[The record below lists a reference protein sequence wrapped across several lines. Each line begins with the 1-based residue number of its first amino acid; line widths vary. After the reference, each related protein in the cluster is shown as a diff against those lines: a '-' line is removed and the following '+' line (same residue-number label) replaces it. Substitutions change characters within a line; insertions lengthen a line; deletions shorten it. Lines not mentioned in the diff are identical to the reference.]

1 MANPQPPTPAPRRST
16 RLWLAA
22 LGVVL
27 CGVAGV
33 AVLLAGGERSEVP
46 VDGFEVVNAYP
57 HDPRAFCQGL
67 VIHDGVLYE
76 GTGQYGHSSLR
87 QVDLQTGRV
96 IKQFTLDR
104 QFFGEGITLLGDS
117 VYQLTW
123 RSRQAFVF
131 DRETFQ
137 YQKTLRYRGE
147 GWGLTH
153 DGTHLIMSD
162 GTSTL
167 RFLDPQTFKEVRRV
181 SVRDGRRRVDQLNEL
196 EYVDGEI
203 YANIWKSD
211 FIARI
216 SPADGRI
223 LGWIDLSALW
233 PLRQRPDAEAVL
245 NGIAWD
251 AENKR
256 LFVTGKHWPRL
267 YEIHVVPQPER

>member
-1 MANPQPPTPAPRRST
+1 
-16 RLWLAA
+16 
-22 LGVVL
+22 
-27 CGVAGV
+27 
-33 AVLLAGGERSEVP
+33 
-46 VDGFEVVNAYP
+46 VNAYP

-76 GTGQYGHSSLR
+76 GTGQYGSSALR
-87 QVDLQTGRV
+87 EVDLKTGRV

-104 QFFGEGITLLGDS
+104 QFFGEGITLMGDS
-117 VYQLTW
+117 LYQLTW
-123 RSRQAFVF
+123 RARQAFVF
-131 DRETFQ
+131 DRETFE
-137 YQKTLRYRGE
+137 YQKTFRYRGE

-181 SVRDGRRRVDQLNEL
+181 SVRNGRRRIDQLNEL

-211 FIARI
+211 VIARI

-223 LGWIDLSALW
+223 LGWIDLTPLW
-233 PLRQRPDAEAVL
+233 PARQRPDPEAVL

-251 AENKR
+251 AENNR

-267 YEIHVVPQPER
+267 YEIRVVPQPAR